1 MVLLNGALNAYKTA
15 FFGQTLRLV
24 EYVQCI
30 QYMRKGVWGGGLFA
44 RKILKVK
51 KEKSKKTNK
60 HERVYGLRF
69 TGTGTG

>member
-1 MVLLNGALNAYKTA
+1 MYTVYEE
-15 FFGQTLRLV
+15 RSV
-24 EYVQCI
+24 
-30 QYMRKGVWGGGLFA
+30 GGGLFA